1 MRAIHVPEKTMKVEN
16 IRQERREESE
26 RMQMSNL
33 DVVST
38 IRSTRRSILVMTSKK
53 LKRVV

>member
-1 MRAIHVPEKTMKVEN
+1 MKVED

-26 RMQMSNL
+26 RLQMTNL